1 MRNRG
6 ETEMVDSV
14 ITLYPGNVHVAA
26 NEWERTLVGENGF
39 IASQVFKEIPVLTT
53 DSQEQKARSGSYIR
67 INTVTHGIYFYN
79 SANNT
84 RTLLDVYYLHTSNAY
99 QGVLVRID
107 LYASALADTV
117 TMLCPVY
124 DALRDTWFAG
134 LGDFKQVLS
143 ARVSEG
149 LNNQFECALAINSED
164 TLAQAIANGMCISI
178 KPNISGKRQLFRI
191 ISHQKTLDS
200 QIDIAAVHISYDMS
214 GQIILGN
221 PDDGFSASVY
231 PAFSP
236 FALYSSKSV
245 VKKASRA
252 YQSSKDLV
260 VPYWHFLSSYEGKD
274 YTGIYSNDKYFD
286 EYDDD
291 TEYALGDCV
300 SYTKNGDTKNYCMVW
315 HDSQESII
323 GQNPYDNPEKWREVP
338 SKELY
343 HAVRSFN
350 LNEEGS
356 SEKADPKIRNT
367 SDIAISSV
375 RGFKFSRYKN
385 YIVGVGRDE
394 FPFIQKQYIN
404 SGSDATRKVSIIG
417 TNKLNVVYSDD
428 NGNTWNTTTIE
439 VPQTTQTWNYVSG
452 STEPSADYVESG
464 GALDVLKVF
473 NVGNM
478 VCVIFVGYMY
488 GSTHKVEDNV
498 YRDLSIR
505 AYPCII
511 KSSDNGKTWQGP
523 WMLISNYLAA
533 YPNTVGWHV
542 RYDND
547 SFNLYYND
555 GPYPEYADALIA
567 INPDSPGLP
576 RTLATIEVTDN
587 AVRTSDPL
595 RKDNAVITT
604 IPGPLNNTYTLH
616 NGFSKQHRFARTSSD
631 GAHDTPSNII
641 GHLLASI
648 KFIYNYHNVTAA
660 GNRENL
666 YHNFVSWE
674 LVETDEDY
682 DGEISTHHAYTNLVP
697 VQDYLYSSI
706 FALKR
711 LQGKSANPNDNIDFI
726 STTEYHLLS
735 DEYINIF
742 GAQYVNERA
751 RIVFRKGLLSR
762 IENLDVN
769 KFRLGQNAVEFKHR
783 LEEDDEYEDFE
794 EIRQNQTTTGA
805 TATGVIDDVI
815 AGVSNASGV
824 VHDSFKKALIIPV
837 ERTVFEKTSYTLSYE
852 ESILIIG
859 QYGFYAIRLFSSDY
873 DTDNKNDKR
882 IHVKGEYFR
891 YNEITLSNMED
902 ATFMLQK
909 DGIHYA
915 LCLFDKT
922 EHSVRCVQVR
932 NIDDYFP
939 AFNPRTGT
947 WTYYVNVTTAGE
959 MAVANVVVGGA
970 FPYKSSEDGQ
980 KMSDFMFTDW
990 NELEKETWSVV
1001 KPPAKKMS
1009 QLVDNPSVPTSGQFL
1024 NDVHDGSKLLLAGE
1038 RDLSGMLADSL
1049 VFHMHYQA
1057 DYAEPTIQND
1067 PECDD
1072 NAVNF
1077 QEPRSLRDILGNDV
1091 LPKFHRKTGP
1101 TERKY
1106 DPLEV
1111 MFDNNDVVIFGS
1123 DRGIERDYTFVAG
1136 IDILTAD
1143 LTNSIDACYYAV
1155 YPYYYTEG
1163 SDAVDLASFGQDRLL
1178 YSNTIKDNGIRSI
1191 FRLDLSTIQDSDG
1204 NQKFE
1209 SAPGTYEDII
1219 DAVNQYEAQ
1228 YHLLDPQISLE
1239 LTITQF
1245 RDGIG
1250 MDADELLEIDLGDT
1264 INVVIPSAGYSSKLR
1279 IIELEYDALTGQY
1292 TSLKLG
1298 TNADMLDTTI
1308 AGIEQ
1313 AVKNENKRAAHST
1326 ATKRFVLKEIKKVS
1340 S

>member
-1 MRNRG
+1 
-6 ETEMVDSV
+6 MVDSV
-14 ITLYPGNVHVAA
+14 ITLYPGNVHLAA
-26 NEWERTLVGENGF
+26 NEWERALVGENGF
-39 IASQVFKEIPVLTT
+39 IASQVFKDIPVLTT
-53 DSQEQKARSGSYIR
+53 DSQEQKAHFGSYVR
-67 INTVTHGIYFYN
+67 IDTVTRGIYFYN
-79 SANNT
+79 SADNT
-84 RTLLDVYYLHTSNAY
+84 RTLLDVYYLHSSSAY
-99 QGVLVRID
+99 QGVFVRID
-107 LYASALADTV
+107 LYTSALADTV
-117 TMLCPVY
+117 TIWCPIY
-124 DALRDTWFAG
+124 DASHNTWFAG

-149 LNNQFECALAINSED
+149 LNNQFECALAINRED
-164 TLAQAIANGMCISI
+164 ALAQAIANGMCISI
-178 KPNISGKRQLFRI
+178 KPNMSSKRQLFRI
-191 ISHQKTLDS
+191 ISHQRTLDN

-221 PDDGFSASVY
+221 PDAGFSASVY
-231 PAFSP
+231 NAFSP
-236 FALYSSKSV
+236 FVLYSSKSV

-274 YTGIYSNDKYFD
+274 DTGVYSNDTYFD

-291 TEYALGDCV
+291 VEYVLGDCV
-300 SYTKNGDTKNYCMVW
+300 SYTKNGNTKNYCMVW
-315 HDSQESII
+315 HDNQERII
-323 GQNPYDNPEKWREVP
+323 GQNPYDNPDKWHEVS

-343 HAVRSFN
+343 HAVRSFS
-350 LNEEGS
+350 LNEQGS
-356 SEKADPKIRNT
+356 SGKADPKIRNT
-367 SDIAISSV
+367 SDIAVSSAG
-375 RGFKFSRYKN
+375 GFKFGRYKN

-404 SGSDATRKVSIIG
+404 SGSDANRKVSSIS

-439 VPQTTQTWNYVSG
+439 VPQTTQTWNYMKSA
-452 STEPSADYVESG
+452 TEQSADYVESG

-478 VCVIFVGYMY
+478 ICVIFAGYMY
-488 GSTHKVEDNV
+488 GSTHKKSDDT

-533 YPNTVGWHV
+533 YPYGVGYHI

-547 SFNLYYND
+547 SYNLFYND
-555 GPYPEYADALIA
+555 GPYPDDADELID
-567 INPDSPGLP
+567 ITSTD
-576 RTLATIEVTDN
+576 RMLATIEVTDN

-604 IPGPLNNTYTLH
+604 IPGPTINQYSLH
-616 NGFSKQHRFARTSSD
+616 DGFSKEHRFPRTSSD
-631 GAHDTPSNII
+631 GAHYYRNIS
-641 GHLLASI
+641 GTLLASI
-648 KFIYNYHNVTAA
+648 KFIYNYHNTTAA

-666 YHNFVSWE
+666 YYSFASWE

-682 DGEISTHHAYTNLVP
+682 DGAISTHHAYTNLVP

-706 FALKR
+706 FALES
-711 LQGKSANPNDNIDFI
+711 LQGKRPNPDDNIDFI
-726 STTEYHLLS
+726 SRTEYHPFS

-742 GAQYVNERA
+742 GAQYVNARA
-751 RIVFRKGLLSR
+751 RIVFRKGLLSC
-762 IENLDVN
+762 IENLNVSA
-769 KFRLGQNAVEFKHR
+769 FRQGQSAVEFKHM
-783 LEEDDEYEDFE
+783 LEEDDEWEDFD
-794 EIRQNQTTTGA
+794 EITQNHTTAGT
-805 TATGVIDDVI
+805 TGVIDDVI
-815 AGVSNASGV
+815 VGVANRVGLAY
-824 VHDSFKKALIIPV
+824 DSFKKALIIPV
-837 ERTVFEKTSYTLSYE
+837 ERTIFKQSTYTLSYE

-891 YNEITLSNMED
+891 YNGITLSNMED
-902 ATFMLQK
+902 ATFMLQA
-909 DGIHYA
+909 DGVHYA
-915 LCLFDKT
+915 LCLFEKT
-922 EHSVRCVQVR
+922 EHSARCVQVR
-932 NIDDYFP
+932 NIDNYFP
-939 AFNPRTGT
+939 AFNPRTNA
-947 WTYYVNVTTAGE
+947 WTYYINVAASDI
-959 MAVANVVVGGA
+959 MAYANVIVGDA
-970 FPYKSSEDGQ
+970 FPYKSSENGQ
-980 KMSDFMFTDW
+980 IMSDFMFTDW
-990 NELEKETWSVV
+990 NELEKETWAVV
-1001 KPPAKKMS
+1001 KPPAKLIS
-1009 QLVDNPSVPTSGQFL
+1009 QLVDNPSVSASGQFL
-1024 NDVHDGSKLLLAGE
+1024 NDVRENSKLLLAGK
-1038 RDLSGMLADSL
+1038 RDLSGMFVDSL
-1049 VFHMHYQA
+1049 IFHMHYQA
-1057 DYAEPTIQND
+1057 DYAEPTVEND

-1072 NAVNF
+1072 NAINF

-1101 TERKY
+1101 TERKH

-1178 YSNTIKDNGIRSI
+1178 YSNVLKDNGVRSI

-1209 SAPGTYEDII
+1209 SAPGAYEDII

-1326 ATKRFVLKEIKKVS
+1326 ATKRFVLKEIKKAS